1 MEEEK
6 SDIHNSKLGQYW
18 KLSAC
23 KYIWCSCPQ
32 GNMYWCIN
40 LLLLVYAICLKL
52 IVPVSILNIEFN
64 MLLNLLRLIQHLN
77 LASSDSELN
86 SAFSNS
92 CLIWA
97 LFALLC
103 SMLITLQ
110 TFIMCCSCCILKL
123 FSSQSVWDDS
133 LML

>member
-1 MEEEK
+1 MLEEK
-6 SDIHNSKLGQYW
+6 CDIYNSKLGQYW
-18 KLSAC
+18 KMSAI
-23 KYIWCSCPQ
+23 KYICCSCPQ
-32 GNMYWCIN
+32 GNMYWCIS
-40 LLLLVYAICLKL
+40 LLLFVYSICLKL

-64 MLLNLLRLIQHLN
+64 MLLNLFRLIQHLN

-86 SAFSNS
+86 SAVSNS
-92 CLIWA
+92 GLIWA

-110 TFIMCCSCCILKL
+110 TFIMCFSCCILKL
-123 FSSQSVWDDS
+123 FSPQSVWDNL